1 MAIRRSY
8 LAGDFKQDITFDPI
22 FGYVM
27 SKKEN
32 CLHLLQIALP
42 ELHLKEI
49 IEISPQKP
57 IDMNLFEKSSRF
69 DIFAKDDKNRVY
81 DIEMQNVQL
90 DFLPERAW
98 YYLRQL
104 QNKNAPKKGEDYD
117 KINAS
122 YVIFFCR
129 FDPFDED
136 RAVYHFDFS
145 ERENHR
151 RIMDQA
157 GHIMFFN
164 SKGKNRENI
173 GPQMAEFLDYLN
185 GHVQRPSKY
194 IAKLNNDIEE
204 YISTPEWGEV
214 MDQISLLRE
223 DMAAEAVEKM
233 IRSYRKYFNLSDEKI
248 LSILLEEYGDTFSE
262 DQLKEFIKETK

>member
-57 IDMNLFEKSSRF
+57 IDMNLFEKNSRF
-69 DIFAKDDKNRVY
+69 DIFVKDDKNRVY

-104 QNKNAPKKGEDYD
+104 QNNNAPKKGEDYG
-117 KINAS
+117 KIKAS
-122 YVIFFCR
+122 YVIFFCK
-129 FDPFDED
+129 FDPFDEN

-145 ERENHR
+145 ERENR
-151 RIMDQA
+151 QRIMDQA

-173 GPQMAEFLDYLN
+173 SPQMAEFLDYLN

-204 YISTPEWGEV
+204 YTSTPEWGEI

-233 IRSYRKYFNLSDEKI
+233 IRFCRKNTNFSDKRI
-248 LSILLEEYGDTFSE
+248 LSALSEEYGDTFSE